1 MATAENIDHHDGRLD
16 VSIEERTGTTT
27 CVNGGEDV
35 IHNDKPDISDTSEED
50 DAKSID
56 SSFHTH
62 FTLHPNTSV
71 QKAEAHGPFP
81 SSLIIVSPAR
91 PR

>member
-1 MATAENIDHHDGRLD
+1 MATVENVDCRDGGQD
-16 VSIEERTGTTT
+16 ISIEERTGMMT

-56 SSFHTH
+56 SSFYTH
-62 FTLHPNTSV
+62 FALHPNTSI
-71 QKAEAHGPFP
+71 QKAEAHRPFP